1 MALFRDPADVS
12 VRPATPED
20 EAAVTRV
27 QLRAWRASHADV
39 LGAGALESIDV
50 LAVRARW
57 AEAIGSP
64 PSPAHRVLVACDG
77 PRVVGFAATA
87 PGGTGAADEPGAGGR
102 DDAAAPAP
110 GVEVLA
116 LEVDPDHQRGGHGSR
131 LLAACVDL
139 ARGDG
144 ARWVST
150 WVLDGDPAR
159 ERFLAGSGLGP
170 DGGERT
176 LAAGPTGAV
185 RESRWVAE
193 I

>member
-1 MALFRDPADVS
+1 MALFREPADVS

-20 EAAVTRV
+20 EPALVRV
-27 QLRAWRASHADV
+27 QLRAWRHSHGEV
-39 LGAGALESIDV
+39 LGADWLDAVDV
-50 LAVRARW
+50 AAMREQW
-57 AEAIGSP
+57 AAAITAP

-87 PGGTGAADEPGAGGR
+87 PAEPAD
-102 DDAAAPAP
+102 D
-110 GVEVLA
+110 GVEVLS

-139 ARGDG
+139 ARADG
-144 ARWVST
+144 AAHVLT

-170 DGGERT
+170 DGAERT
-176 LAAGPTGAV
+176 LATGPDGAV
-185 RESRWVAE
+185 HERRWAAE